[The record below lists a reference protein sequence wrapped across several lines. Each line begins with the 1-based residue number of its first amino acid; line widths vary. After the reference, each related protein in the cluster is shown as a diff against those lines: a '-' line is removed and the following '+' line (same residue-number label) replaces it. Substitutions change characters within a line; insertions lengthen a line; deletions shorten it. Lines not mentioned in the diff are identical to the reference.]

1 MGWAGEPATGFLACA
16 TTFVGWA
23 GEPATGFLQAFWP
36 VPQLLWAVAPSPPQ
50 RCISDRLP
58 TVYDREYVHLL
69 IWMKFSWQLIFQ
81 IMLLNCNG

>member
-1 MGWAGEPATGFLACA
+1 MESPPQAFWPVPQLLWGGPESP
-16 TTFVGWA
+16 
-23 GEPATGFLQAFWP
+23 PQAFWP